1 MKPTMNLISPWRD
14 DQSQRFITIF
24 KIFKNQSQR
33 FMTLEIFKNQSQRF
47 MTIFRNFKNQS
58 QRFMITFRNFINH
71 GADLSTLTVS
81 LPFSRFYG
89 SFFISHGF
97 TNFKWIFFKTHSF
110 LRKQTQAAH
119 SNAAEERISS
129 IINKNKT
136 DSRSFLSL
144 SWALLFIVLEKTY
157 IDNPFQRKTPADL
170 IKKVK
175 KSIAEYNTQHSS
187 K

>member
-58 QRFMITFRNFINH
+58 QRFMTIFRNFKKQSQRFMTTFRNFINH

-81 LPFSRFYG
+81 PCVTRFH
-89 SFFISHGF
+89 SLSHGF
-97 TNFKWIFFKTHSF
+97 TVASSF
-110 LRKQTQAAH
+110 LTVLQ
-119 SNAAEERISS
+119 I
-129 IINKNKT
+129 
-136 DSRSFLSL
+136 LSG
-144 SWALLFIVLEKTY
+144 F
-157 IDNPFQRKTPADL
+157 F
-170 IKKVK
+170 
-175 KSIAEYNTQHSS
+175 S
-187 K
+187 KLTVF